1 MLPALLAKRV
11 DAIAIYEPIVSAA
24 IAQGARPIGK
34 QYDSIAL
41 KFMVASWVAYG
52 PWLATHRD
60 AAVAFAAT
68 LNRASQ
74 FANLHHEELIPL
86 IAGFTKQ
93 DPDVLSK
100 LPYPTVSPT
109 LDAALIQPVIDAA
122 AKYHIIPV
130 AFRAKELI
138 FDGA

>member
-24 IAQGARPIGK
+24 LAQGARPIGK

-41 KFMVASWVAYG
+41 RFMVASWIAYG

-60 AAVAFAAT
+60 AVVAFATT

-74 FANLHHEELIPL
+74 YANLHHAELIPL

-93 DPDVLSK
+93 TPEILSK

-109 LDAALIQPVIDAA
+109 LDTTLIQPVIDAA
-122 AKYHIIPV
+122 AKYRMIP
-130 AFRAKELI
+130 ATFRAKELI